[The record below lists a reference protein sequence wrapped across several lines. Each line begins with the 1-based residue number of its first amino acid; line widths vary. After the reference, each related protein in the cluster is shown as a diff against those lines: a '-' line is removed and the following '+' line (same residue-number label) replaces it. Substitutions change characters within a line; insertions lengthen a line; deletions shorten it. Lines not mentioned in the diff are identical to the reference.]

1 MATRNP
7 SQPVLMPGAA
17 EQPSAPADE
26 AAPAEGVAQSAAAL
40 AEIAA
45 LKAKLAAAEAEAAS
59 LRKTED
65 TSLVFTPVTPH
76 GAQKLAISETA
87 HMSVAEVMAAIADGS
102 LSEPQNNYLCKDGY
116 YTRRS

>member
-17 EQPSAPADE
+17 EQPSGQADE
-26 AAPAEGVAQSAAAL
+26 ASKAEGGTEAGAL

-87 HMSVAEVMAAIADGS
+87 HMTVAEVMAAIQGGS